1 MKVARRSRA
10 IALLRGSL
18 LVAGLAVACAGASA
32 AGASAAPVW
41 RIAAI
46 SNTTV
51 APGGTTTLLV
61 QVDNVGDG
69 TIDAGSSPV
78 TLTARAP
85 TGVQFTATQALTNS
99 ALTWNCFGSLPSSS
113 LSCSANSGVIVPPS
127 RGLLRVVVAANPVL
141 LPGSAQTITL
151 NVSGGGAAP
160 DATAVP
166 LVVSSDPLGFGVA
179 TVDGQITADAAGT
192 PSTQAGGHPYA
203 ASVSFDLN
211 TYRNPDPSKGDAWPV
226 APLKDAYADLPPGL
240 VGDPSG
246 VGQCKGSELANT
258 NGLDAE
264 PLCPSSSQVG
274 TAVIRMDG
282 TGLLGYTWGPVPVFN
297 MVPPADV
304 PARFGFNVLGS
315 IVTLDATVRSGTDYG
330 ITIVAADS
338 PEAIP
343 IAGTTVTLWG
353 SPADSSHGG
362 ERACPGDK
370 APWAGG
376 AICPADAGVP
386 ATAFVRNPTSCTA
399 PADSPV
405 QDGLVTSLH
414 VDSWLNPGRLG
425 SDGLPDLT
433 DPAWQSGSF
442 VSHLPPAYPLPAGSR
457 GPHQLPTGCDQVPF
471 DPELSGEPAVDG
483 KPASPS
489 GFSFDL
495 TLPQPND
502 PVGIGEGDLRAAV
515 VTLPV
520 GVSVSPS
527 SANGLDACSSAQ
539 IALHGGVDP
548 ACPDASKI
556 GSVEVTTPLL
566 PRPLDGSVYLAAQG
580 DNPFGSLLAIY
591 IVAHGPG
598 VVLKLP
604 GHVEADPITG
614 QLTTTFDNNPQLPFT
629 RLHLAF
635 DGGPRA
641 ALVLPAVC
649 GSYTTHATLM
659 SWSGKTVPWDST
671 FSVGGDASDCSAGTS
686 FAPGFAAGTENPVAG
701 GDSTFRLRLTRS
713 DRDQQLAGITV
724 NMPSG
729 LTGRI
734 ANAELCGEA
743 AAAAGSCPAG
753 SQIGSVTVG
762 AGAGEDPF
770 YISSGRAYLTGPYK
784 GAPFGLS
791 IVVPAKAGPFDL
803 GDVVVRSALLVD
815 KHTANVSVISD
826 PLPTILQGIP
836 LDVRDVRVSVDKPHF
851 FVNPTSCARKTI
863 YGTFGSTA
871 GATAHASAGF
881 QVGQCQKLGLKP
893 RMVLTVGAKHHTA
906 AGTATPL
913 TTTLTMPRGPS
924 TNLRF
929 VKVSLPATLNA
940 HLDVINQACTRPQFE
955 AGHCAQAKAGSAVA
969 YTPLLRAPLRGSAYF
984 VKNGHPIPDLFI
996 ALRGQVAFDLI
1007 GRVSIPGGTHLATTF
1022 KSVPDVPI
1030 TRFTLQLTA
1039 GSRGTV
1045 GAAVNLCSTRG
1056 RTGLAGL
1063 IFGGQNGRVLVRQ
1076 QPLVIHGCPK
1086 PKHGKKPRHHG

>member
-1 MKVARRSRA
+1 M
-10 IALLRGSL
+10 
-18 LVAGLAVACAGASA
+18 
-32 AGASAAPVW
+32 
-41 RIAAI
+41 
-46 SNTTV
+46 
-51 APGGTTTLLV
+51 
-61 QVDNVGDG
+61 QVGNVGDAVA
-69 TIDAGSSPV
+69 DAGSNPF
-78 TLTARAP
+78 TFTASLP
-85 TGVQFTATQALTNS
+85 TGLQATAVSVPTPLNNGWS
-99 ALTWNCFGSLPSSS
+99 CFGNALPGSSVTCRDS
-113 LSCSANSGVIVPPS
+113 SDTVQPSVGTSTNEYFTFQVI
-127 RGLLRVVVAANPVL
+127 VAANPAL
-141 LPGSAQTITL
+141 LPGAVKTVTFGMA
-151 NVSGGGAAP
+151 GGGAPSASTVAP
-160 DATAVP
+160 IT
-166 LVVSSDPLGFGVA
+166 VSPTPPGFGVD
-179 TVDGQITADAAGT
+179 TFDGQLAADTTGAPA
-192 PSTQAGGHPYA
+192 TQAGGTPYSD
-203 ASVSFDLN
+203 SVSLEVNTMHVSKPAIGDL
-211 TYRNPDPSKGDAWPV
+211 WPV
-226 APLKDAYADLPPGL
+226 EALRDTFVDLPPGL
-240 VGDPSG
+240 VGNPTN
-246 VGQCKGSELANT
+246 VAQCTAAQLAN
-258 NGLDAE
+258 NPGGGLAAA
-264 PLCPSSSQVG
+264 PLCPLESQVG
-274 TAVIRMDG
+274 TAVIRVNAERQ
-282 TGLLGYTWGPVPVFN
+282 TSNVLGPLPVFN
-297 MVPPADV
+297 MAPPPGV
-304 PARFGFNVLGS
+304 PARFGFNALGS
-315 IVTLDATVRSGTDYG
+315 VVTLDAKVRNGSDYG
-330 ITIVAADS
+330 VSIAVLNA
-338 PEAIP
+338 PEGLP
-343 IAGTTVTLWG
+343 LAGTTVTLWG
-353 SPADSSHGG
+353 VPADPSHDLQ
-362 ERACPGDK
+362 RACPGAD
-370 APWAGG
+370 APWDGG
-376 AICPADAGVP
+376 PACPSRAAP
-386 ATAFVRNPTSCTA
+386 TAFLRNPTSCTA

-405 QDGLVTSLH
+405 QDGLVTTIH
-414 VDSWLNPGRLG
+414 VDSWQHSGRIG
-425 SDGLPDLT
+425 ADGLPDLT
-433 DPAWQSGSF
+433 DPAWQSASF
-442 VSHLPPAYPLPAGSR
+442 VTHEPPAYPFAPQDW
-457 GPHQLPTGCDQVPF
+457 GPHYLPSGCDQVPF

-483 KPASPS
+483 KPALPS